1 MVWHIAA
8 WIGVFVVWISCIKQ
22 WFYLYYTDFFTN
34 FTLMLHFL
42 QFTRIFLPNRKYR
55 VIIVSKPKILC
66 NIVWTLKKILLRGGR
81 EYPSLIKTYMSI
93 WVFERMIREYM
104 SIWEDDKRVYGG
116 EGLFSTVRMVGRL
129 LREIWGETMPWFAFY
144 TPTTSSPI
152 RLCMYNVHVTLK
164 NSQWR
169 KIKQM
174 KPMRLCVVYWNLWR
188 NNTPAFPFIHQHHAK
203 LHHLPM

>member
-1 MVWHIAA
+1 
-8 WIGVFVVWISCIKQ
+8 
-22 WFYLYYTDFFTN
+22 
-34 FTLMLHFL
+34 
-42 QFTRIFLPNRKYR
+42 
-55 VIIVSKPKILC
+55 
-66 NIVWTLKKILLRGGR
+66 
-81 EYPSLIKTYMSI
+81 
-93 WVFERMIREYM
+93 M

-174 KPMRLCVVYWNLWR
+174 KPMRLCVVYWNLRR
-188 NNTPAFPFIHQHHAK
+188 NNTPAFPFYTNIMPSSTICIDHGKDLVTSFHSKARGIQFDSFEHCWNVSYIYCTCCISTYIVLVK
-203 LHHLPM
+203 TDE